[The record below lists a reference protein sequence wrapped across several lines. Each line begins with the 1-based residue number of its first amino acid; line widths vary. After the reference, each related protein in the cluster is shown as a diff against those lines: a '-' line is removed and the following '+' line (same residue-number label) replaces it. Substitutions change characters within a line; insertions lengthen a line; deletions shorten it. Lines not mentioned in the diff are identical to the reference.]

1 MKRNRELEKRIE
13 ELIDGHC
20 KYFPSESHL
29 HLYYIQDKGQLKND
43 ILDLIREETDTIQ
56 SCMFY
61 EDGYPGD
68 PD

>member
-20 KYFPSESHL
+20 KEIPYEGTEV
-29 HLYYIQDKGQLKND
+29 DKVQLKED